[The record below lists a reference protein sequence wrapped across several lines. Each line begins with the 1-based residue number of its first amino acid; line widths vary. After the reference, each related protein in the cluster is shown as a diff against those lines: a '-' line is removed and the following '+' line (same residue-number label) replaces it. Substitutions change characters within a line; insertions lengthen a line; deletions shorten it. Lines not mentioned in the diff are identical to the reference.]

1 MKTGTQLKSIKL
13 ITLCLIYFTA
23 FLFIGMY
30 FLLVKESE
38 TSDTAAWGQS
48 GDWIGGTIGTIIAG
62 VTVYFVWQTFSL
74 QRRALKKSKKEL
86 KMTRDFL
93 HKQQFESTFFNMMA
107 MINTLQKDISYP
119 DHTHFAGILTGRLIE
134 DNGEKA
140 YTGAYFF
147 RYISKLLWNLYR
159 KNNQGEITPRIAQSQ
174 IIKDYL
180 AERIEEMDSEMSII
194 DKETHRFDESK
205 LNAWLNDN
213 EKSYCGLLYEFVFEN
228 THTQIAHYFRYIYRT
243 MRFAVEAKSEIIDPH
258 NYIGLIQAQLSNHQL
273 AVMYYSGLSEVSKNA
288 KGKPKF
294 WKWADKYGLF
304 QNIEPEYLMDG
315 KEHCRFYPR
324 TEFKCLGNK
333 TYSKWKEENEGISS
347 L

>member
-1 MKTGTQLKSIKL
+1 MKTGTQLKLIKL
-13 ITLCLIYFTA
+13 ITLCLICFVA

-30 FLLVKESE
+30 FLLVKKSG
-38 TSDTAAWGQS
+38 TSNTEAWGQS

-119 DHTHFAGILTGRLIE
+119 DHTHFAGIFTGRLIE
-134 DNGEKA
+134 DNGEKS

-147 RYISKLLWNLYR
+147 RYISELLWNLYR
-159 KNNQGEITPRIAQSQ
+159 KNNKGNVTPRIAQNQ
-174 IIKDYL
+174 IINGYL
-180 AERIEEMDSEMSII
+180 AERIEELDSEMSII
-194 DKETHRFDESK
+194 DDQTHSIDESK

-213 EKSYCGLLYEFVFEN
+213 ENLYCGLLYEFVFEN
-228 THTQIAHYFRYIYRT
+228 THTQIAHYFRYIFRT
-243 MRFAVEAKSEIIDPH
+243 MRFAVEAKSENIDPN

-288 KGKPKF
+288 EGKPQF
-294 WKWADKYGLF
+294 WEWADEFGLF
-304 QNIEPEYLMDG
+304 QNIEPEYLMAG
-315 KEHCRFYPR
+315 EEHCCFYPK
-324 TEFKCLGNK
+324 TKFKCLGNK
-333 TYSKWKEENEGISS
+333 TYSEYMSKH
-347 L
+347 

>member
-1 MKTGTQLKSIKL
+1 MKTGTQLKLIKL
-13 ITLCLIYFTA
+13 ITLCLICFTA

-119 DHTHFAGILTGRLIE
+119 NRSYFAYINTGRIID
-134 DNGEKA
+134 DNGEQT

-147 RYISKLLWNLYR
+147 RYISTLLWCLYY
-159 KNNQGEITPRIAQSQ
+159 KNRLNTNTPRIGEDP
-174 IIKDYL
+174 IIRKYL
-180 AERIEEMDSEMSII
+180 AKRIEEMDYEISII
-194 DKETHRFDESK
+194 YKGSDIIDESK
-205 LNAWLNDN
+205 LYKWMHDN
-213 EKSYCGLLYEFVFEN
+213 ESSYCGLLYEFVFEN

-288 KGKPKF
+288 KRKPKF

-333 TYSKWKEENEGISS
+333 TYSKWKEDNV
-347 L
+347 